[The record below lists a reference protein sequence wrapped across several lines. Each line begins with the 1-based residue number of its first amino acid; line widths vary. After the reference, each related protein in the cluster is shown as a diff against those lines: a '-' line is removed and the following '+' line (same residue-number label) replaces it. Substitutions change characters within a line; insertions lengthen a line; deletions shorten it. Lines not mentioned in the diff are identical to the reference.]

1 MVKGAIKF
9 IGGILFGAGLVALF
23 VTSKGFGFA
32 IEGRTDVIA
41 VGMVILG
48 VLIMWKG

>member
-9 IGGILFGAGLVALF
+9 IGGILFGAGLIALF

-32 IEGRTDVIA
+32 IEGKSDIVAI
-41 VGMVILG
+41 GMILLG
-48 VLIMWKG
+48 GLILFKG